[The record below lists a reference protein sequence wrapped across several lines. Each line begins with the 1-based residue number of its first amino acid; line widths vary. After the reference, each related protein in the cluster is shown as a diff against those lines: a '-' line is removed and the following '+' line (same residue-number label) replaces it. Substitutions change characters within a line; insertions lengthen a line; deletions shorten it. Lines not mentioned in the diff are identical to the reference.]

1 MKLRTTLTWMLISWM
16 GIGATMFLVTQR
28 TLAQTVTSSP
38 LEDFQQNNPNDLS
51 SVLNNNSGVGG
62 ASLMNLINRIQL
74 QGGRSSGEFAAEQQ
88 ENLNSA
94 AAEFRDK
101 QRQQIQPQVQ
111 PIVPPATEAQPAA
124 Q

>member
-1 MKLRTTLTWMLISWM
+1 
-16 GIGATMFLVTQR
+16 
-28 TLAQTVTSSP
+28 
-38 LEDFQQNNPNDLS
+38 
-51 SVLNNNSGVGG
+51 
-62 ASLMNLINRIQL
+62 MNLINRIQL